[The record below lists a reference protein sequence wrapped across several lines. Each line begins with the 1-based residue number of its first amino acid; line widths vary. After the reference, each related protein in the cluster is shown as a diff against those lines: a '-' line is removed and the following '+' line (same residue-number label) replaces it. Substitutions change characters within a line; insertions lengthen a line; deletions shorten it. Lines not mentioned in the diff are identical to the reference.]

1 MNLASPRNDLAWLL
15 VAFVMVGTLPL
26 LTGIYQYLLVIAHF
40 LRLHYANCGPALPRT
55 AILIPAWNEAAV
67 IEASIDRLMRL
78 DYPREA
84 LRIYVVDDASTDDT
98 PLVVQAKA
106 ADYPGN
112 VVHLRRESGG
122 EGKAQTLNHG
132 LAEIMSD
139 DWMQALLIM
148 DADVIYERDS
158 LRAMTRHL
166 ADQKVGA
173 VTGYIQEGSSPGNY
187 MTRCRLGGI
196 GFGAIWFSVFLLPV
210 LLLLSCASLVTLYFV
225 DPQVSHS
232 AFLVL
237 WIVNVIA
244 YAFITCYSL
253 LIDPQAGRRTWRQG
267 ILFPGIISLLIM
279 AQVVITA
286 PVQWLIVHA
295 LAAIGLPAGPL
306 VLRGETL
313 FSYLWLSGSMAVAY
327 LAKRVERDSGP
338 GRYLSML
345 LLYLAGYGSLLCA
358 ITLATYVKEI

>member
-1 MNLASPRNDLAWLL
+1 
-15 VAFVMVGTLPL
+15 
-26 LTGIYQYLLVIAHF
+26 
-40 LRLHYANCGPALPRT
+40 
-55 AILIPAWNEAAV
+55 
-67 IEASIDRLMRL
+67 
-78 DYPREA
+78 
-84 LRIYVVDDASTDDT
+84 
-98 PLVVQAKA
+98 
-106 ADYPGN
+106 
-112 VVHLRRESGG
+112 
-122 EGKAQTLNHG
+122 
-132 LAEIMSD
+132 MSH
-139 DWMQALLIM
+139 DWMPALLIM

-244 YAFITCYSL
+244 YVFITCYSL
-253 LIDPQAGRRTWRQG
+253 LIDPQAGRRTWRHG

-327 LAKRVERDSGP
+327 LAKRVERDSRP
-338 GRYLSML
+338 GRRRARAVRGRNSRRQAARANGGDPVADSVR
-345 LLYLAGYGSLLCA
+345 AGRGDHRDLPVFPLTAAYSSWSRSCP
-358 ITLATYVKEI
+358 Y